1 MRSASSSFLLVVLF
15 IGLLTSTPVSV
26 LAFQPTAMAM
36 IAANKVIFSAV
47 PVTTLPLLLTLAEA
61 ADDYEYGAVDAPIGI
76 AWAGGILAILTAT
89 LPLFLKSGE
98 KAFEEIKDRDADTFG
113 KRNDILKK
121 KK

>member
-1 MRSASSSFLLVVLF
+1 
-15 IGLLTSTPVSV
+15 
-26 LAFQPTAMAM
+26 MAM
-36 IAANKVIFSAV
+36 IAANKVIFSTI

-89 LPLFLKSGE
+89 LPIFLKSGE